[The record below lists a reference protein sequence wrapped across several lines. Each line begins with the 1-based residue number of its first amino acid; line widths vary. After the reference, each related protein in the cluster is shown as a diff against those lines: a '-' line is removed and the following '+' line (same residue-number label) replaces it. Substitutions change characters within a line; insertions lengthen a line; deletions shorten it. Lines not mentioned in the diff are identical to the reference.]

1 MSNKFAFSLS
11 LSSLLV
17 AGALV
22 ISQPAAAQG
31 VEVGRAAGQPALL
44 ELPRTQGR
52 QCWARY
58 STHGAKPQEGVIEE
72 RAFRVPCP
80 EIMSQDFIA
89 TLQRALAARGAYEG
103 PITGRADQAT
113 RAAVQAFQRAN
124 GFNSPILTLETAQR
138 LGLVPADLAGH

>member
-22 ISQPAAAQG
+22 IAPPASAQG
-31 VEVGRAAGQPALL
+31 VEVGRAAGQAALL
-44 ELPRTQGR
+44 GLPGAEPRA
-52 QCWARY
+52 CWARY
-58 STHGAKPQEGVIEE
+58 STSGATPRDGVIEE

-80 EIMSQDFIA
+80 ELMTHDFIA
-89 TLQRALAARGAYEG
+89 TLQRALAARGVYSG
-103 PITGRADQAT
+103 PITGHADAAT
-113 RAAVQAFQRAN
+113 RAAVQAFQKAN

-138 LGLVPADLAGH
+138 LGLVPADLAGR